1 MSVYFLRSLRIP
13 LFFFP
18 SRQSATLSRHFQSRK
33 MSLAS
38 KIIQNSKRRLKWKSI
53 AIAGAS
59 TVSVGAFCVH
69 EHLPSRSFSKR
80 APFHFMEEN
89 TSLFPSQI
97 CMCKPLFAESHTNKS
112 EFSDEGLLQPDPSS
126 YYYKEL
132 PSLSDRNLC
141 RDHAIFGSLMKKGC
155 IERYKVYQRVHND
168 QIDARDFADSEV
180 VLASIRIGSSLNGQ

>member
-1 MSVYFLRSLRIP
+1 MKTHSKNEGIP
-13 LFFFP
+13 LFSFFHFFLF
-18 SRQSATLSRHFQSRK
+18 SISAPLSHHFQSRK
-33 MSLAS
+33 MSLVS
-38 KIIQNSKRRLKWKSI
+38 KIVQNSKRRIKWKTI

-59 TVSVGAFCVH
+59 TASVGAFYVH
-69 EHLPSRSFSKR
+69 EHLPSRSFSKS

-97 CMCKPLFAESHTNKS
+97 CMCESHTNKS
-112 EFSDEGLLQPDPSS
+112 EFSDEALLQPDPSS

-132 PSLSDRNLC
+132 PSLSDRNFD

-168 QIDARDFADSEV
+168 QSDARDFADSEV